1 MKMRKLIALL
11 SAVLMLCTLLP
22 LGAISVAAADEQI
35 LKWDFEDGNIGF
47 TSGTGQ
53 QIVVDPDNS
62 SNHVLYWVSGG
73 AYENIYKVVTLEK
86 NTDYVFNFKMKTDL
100 GKSCYITVQTAS
112 WGAYSQVNFN
122 TKTSWTEHSIE
133 FNTGDTYDKVMLKI
147 QDGGGAQNYWIDD
160 FEIIKKD
167 KAAAPEGGAT
177 TEEPILNLNWND
189 GVVKFKKG
197 NVVAEGP
204 DGSNCFRWTTGGGYD
219 SSYMNVSNVEANAD
233 YVIKFKAKSTAN
245 KSMYITIQSGDW
257 GSNYYNE
264 SFSLTNEWKEY
275 EITTNVTNCVDG
287 SGKILFKFQDTGS
300 ATELWV
306 DDLTMAKVIP
316 AEDEDDDNL
325 VINGDFE
332 LGSLTGWNKHQ
343 STVISNNAHSGSYA
357 VNVKGSGGWGG
368 MLDQNVTVVAGQTYT
383 VSMWLKAN
391 SNGVNVQIKDGG
403 TSGTNMA
410 SKWFTATE
418 WTMLTWDVT
427 PTTNTICFNFCGGGN
442 GVAEDVLID
451 DIKLVGEK
459 IASFDGFIKNG
470 DFETGET
477 TNWNTYGSTTVSKT
491 AAKSGKY
498 GLELIGDGGWGGLA
512 DQNFTVEV
520 GHTYAVTFSYK
531 AVANGVNVQV
541 QNPVGTTVVGKW
553 VTNTSWTTMTLEFT
567 AVDTTVKFNVCG
579 GGNNSAT
586 TVYMDDINV
595 VEVKDPSY
603 DGYIWNGDFEAGS
616 LTKWEVAQQT
626 VLSTDAAKNGLYG
639 AKLIGN
645 GGWGGCLTQKNIMVE
660 VGKTYKLSFWYKTPK
675 NGLNMTL
682 KDQDNQ
688 NTKLAGNYL
697 SGKTDWTLY
706 EATFE
711 SGYVTKLV
719 LNFSGS
725 GKNTTDELWIDD
737 IKLECLSGDEM
748 DRCDIM
754 KNSGTS
760 IRDVDDDHRGLAFR
774 FAVNVTG
781 AQFVKG
787 NQYVSGSG
795 SMKLFKYDEAIG
807 TLIEAG
813 AVVSNNPTVGSG
825 DMTLADVDGA
835 RTIKIAAKY
844 VTDYDEATGDMYF
857 AVRIINIPDEHVNT
871 AIYARPYYTYKL
883 DNGEEITVYGNVNN
897 ESYEAVASVRR
908 SLKILAIGNSFSV
921 DAMKNYL
928 YDVLKSAEYDQVILG
943 NLYVGGCSI
952 DTHWNY
958 ISSNSGSYEYHKNDD
973 NGKWV
978 TTYGAK
984 AMDALQDENWDIIT
998 VQQVSSNS
1006 GQPETFGNLQN
1017 LVNWVNQYKT
1027 NPSAK
1032 VLWHMTWAYQQDS
1045 THEAFPNYNNDQMTM
1060 YNAIVN
1066 TVQNTVLNID
1076 GIDGVIPAG
1085 TAIQNLRQTSIGD
1098 TLTADGY
1105 HLNDQ
1110 HGDYT
1115 ASLTWYAAITG
1126 ESLDLVDYAPASVI
1140 NDVFNIKRAVGRA
1153 IINPYEISNMG
1164 ETVLL
1169 AGSDF
1174 QASTWEKNFNNINAI
1189 LGGIKS
1195 TDGYTLFDGFLC
1207 PGDYTPNHGHDNA
1220 TEGIGELDKFLDGF
1234 VTGNKVYAEGNH
1246 DAPTVEML
1254 SPSGNNDPV
1263 GGTYGVYVIHEEEYG
1278 QFGAGKSTEL
1288 YDELK
1293 AYFAEKTASGWNKN
1307 KPIFVITHVP
1317 LHFNWRTVSD
1327 YGGGKNAKYIVDAL
1341 NEASEEGYNVIHLY
1355 GHNHSG
1361 DYDAYLGGAS
1371 IYLAKGD
1378 TMLIAN
1384 PANYKEWQETEIK
1397 FTYLNAGY
1405 MGYHPDFGI
1414 GMDYTLS
1421 MTTFVI
1427 NDETGEV
1434 TITRYSKDGYHVLK
1448 AQGVHHVTNEYV
1460 NDYPINETVYGPKHA
1475 VTADTDL
1482 ELIAP

>member
-1 MKMRKLIALL
+1 MKMRKIIALL
-11 SAVLMLCTLLP
+11 SAMLMLCALLP
-22 LGAISVAAADEQI
+22 LGAISVAAEDETI
-35 LKWDFEDGNIGF
+35 VSWDFEDGNVGL

-53 QIVVDPDNS
+53 SIVVDPDNS
-62 SNHVLYWVSGG
+62 SNHVLYWQG
-73 AYENIYKVVTLEK
+73 ASAWAVIYKVITLEK
-86 NTDYVFNFKMKTDL
+86 NTDYAIDFKVKTSA
-100 GKSCYITVQTAS
+100 GGSAYITWEVAS
-112 WGAYSQVNFN
+112 WGTYDQKSFS
-122 TKTSWTEHSIE
+122 TKTTWTEQHIE
-133 FNTGDTYDKVMLKI
+133 FNTGDTFDKVMLKI
-147 QDGGGAQNYWIDD
+147 QNGGTTQDFWVDD
-160 FEIIKKD
+160 FTVTKKE
-167 KAAAPEGGAT
+167 KAEPENPGSGET
-177 TEEPILNLNWND
+177 TYETKFETDWND
-189 GVVKFKKG
+189 GVLKFKNG
-197 NVVAEGP
+197 SVVAEGP
-204 DGSNCFRWTTGGGYD
+204 DGSNCMKWSAGGNY
-219 SSYMNVSNVEANAD
+219 SNTSYTISDMEQNTDYLVTFKMKTSNAKKLFITMQAYSDGSYGNVSFATTTEWAD
-233 YVIKFKAKSTAN
+233 
-245 KSMYITIQSGDW
+245 
-257 GSNYYNE
+257 
-264 SFSLTNEWKEY
+264 Y
-275 EITTNVTNCVDG
+275 EITINTKDYVNG
-287 SGKILFKFQDTGS
+287 EGKMRFKFQDTG
-300 ATELWV
+300 AAQDVWV
-306 DDLTMAKVIP
+306 DDLVVSKIILPEVE
-316 AEDEDDDNL
+316 EDEDNL
-325 VINGDFE
+325 VNNGDFE
-332 LGSLTGWNKHQ
+332 VGSLTGWNKHQ
-343 STVISNNAHSGSYA
+343 STVISTNAHNGSYA
-357 VNVKGSGGWGG
+357 VNVKGNGGWGG

-383 VSMWLKAN
+383 VSMWLKTN

-403 TSGTNMA
+403 TSGNNMA

-418 WTMLTWDVT
+418 WTELKWDVT

-459 IASFDGFIKNG
+459 IASFDGYIKNG

-477 TNWNTYGSTTVSKT
+477 TNWTTYLQTTVAKE
-491 AAKSGKY
+491 AANNGKY
-498 GLELIGDGGWGGLA
+498 GLVATGNGSGYPGLA
-512 DQNFTVEV
+512 YQDFATEA
-520 GHTYAVTFSYK
+520 GHRYAVSFSYK
-531 AVANGVNVQV
+531 AVSSGVNVQIKQDGNTMASKYV
-541 QNPVGTTVVGKW
+541 SG
-553 VTNTSWTTMTLEFT
+553 TSWANHTLEFT
-567 AVDTTVKFNVCG
+567 ATGTTAKINICGSGNAVVDK
-579 GGNNSAT
+579 
-586 TVYMDDINV
+586 VYFDDFTV
-595 VEVKDPSY
+595 VEVKDPSF

-616 LTKWEVAQQT
+616 LTRWEIAQQT
-626 VLSTDAAKNGLYG
+626 VLSAEAAKNGTYG

-645 GGWGGCLTQKNIMVE
+645 GGWGGCLTQKNIAVE

-697 SGKTDWTLY
+697 SGKQNWTLY

-748 DRCDIM
+748 DRCDIL

-760 IRDVDDDHRGLAFR
+760 IRDVDDDNRGLAFR
-774 FAVNVTG
+774 FSVNVNG
-781 AQFVKG
+781 AQFEKG
-787 NQYVSGSG
+787 NQYVSGTG

-813 AVVSNNPTVGSG
+813 AIVSNDATVGAG
-825 DMTLADVDGA
+825 DMTLDSVDGKK
-835 RTIKIAAKY
+835 TIKIAAKY
-844 VTDYDEATGDMYF
+844 IIDYDETTGDMSY
-857 AVRIINIPDEHVNT
+857 AVRIVNIPDEHVGT
-871 AIYARPYYTYKL
+871 EIYARPYYVY
-883 DNGEEITVYGNVNN
+883 DINGETVTVYGNTNN
-897 ESYEAVASVRR
+897 DSYEAVASVRR

-928 YDVLKSAEYDQVILG
+928 YDVLKSADYDQVILG

-1045 THEAFPNYNNDQMTM
+1045 THEAFPNYGSDQLTM

-1066 TVQNTVLNID
+1066 TVQNTVLNIN

-1085 TAIQNLRQTSIGD
+1085 TAIQNLRQTSLGD

-1115 ASLTWYAAITG
+1115 ASLTWYAYITG
-1126 ESLDLVDYAPASVI
+1126 ESLDLVDYAPASVT

-1169 AGSDF
+1169 AGTDF
-1174 QASTWEKNFNNINAI
+1174 QASTWEKNFKNINNI
-1189 LGGIKS
+1189 LGGIKN
-1195 TDGYTLFDGFLC
+1195 TDGYSLFDGLLFT
-1207 PGDYTPNHGHDNA
+1207 GDYTPNHGHDNA
-1220 TEGIGELDKFLDGF
+1220 TEGIAELDNFTNGF
-1234 VTGNKVYAEGNH
+1234 IIGNKVFSEGNH
-1246 DAPTVEML
+1246 DAPTVEKL
-1254 SPSGNNDPV
+1254 SPYGNNDPV
-1263 GGTYGVYVIHEEEYG
+1263 GGTYGAFVIHEEDYG
-1278 QFGAGKSTEL
+1278 QFGGTSANDPATDL
-1288 YDELK
+1288 M
-1293 AYFAEKTASGWNKN
+1293 AYFNEKIENNWNRN
-1307 KPIFVITHVP
+1307 KPIFVLTHVP
-1317 LHFNWRTVSD
+1317 LHFNWRTISD
-1327 YGGGKNAKYIVDAL
+1327 YGAGKNAQGIVEAL
-1341 NEASEEGYNVIHLY
+1341 NYGGENGFNVIFLF

-1361 DYDAYLGGAS
+1361 DYDSYLGGSS

-1378 TMLIAN
+1378 TMLIAK
-1384 PANYKEWQETEIK
+1384 PENYKEYQEVELK
-1397 FTYLNAGY
+1397 FTYMNSGY
-1405 MGYHPDFGI
+1405 VGYHVEQGADW
-1414 GMDYTLS
+1414 TLT
-1421 MTTFVI
+1421 MTTFKIQDDGSVI
-1427 NDETGEV
+1427 
-1434 TITRYSKDGYHVLK
+1434 ITRYDKDGYHNLK
-1448 AQGVHHVTNEYV
+1448 SKGVAHNPNEYIEYIPV
-1460 NDYPINETVYGPKHA
+1460 NETVYGPQRI
-1475 VTADTDL
+1475 VTATTD
-1482 ELIAP
+1482 EPYNG